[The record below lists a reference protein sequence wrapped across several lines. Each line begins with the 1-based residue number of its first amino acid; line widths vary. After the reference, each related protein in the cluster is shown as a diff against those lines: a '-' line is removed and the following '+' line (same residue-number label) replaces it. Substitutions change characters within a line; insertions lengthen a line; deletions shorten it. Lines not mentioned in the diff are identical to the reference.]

1 MRELAKITARLKGGE
16 YDGVMIIKTV
26 WKREPESVENS
37 FEPEIIKENKR
48 MLVCR
53 AFYNNESLTTTMLL
67 HPADGAVVPQVSEM
81 DTEEGDNRAVF
92 NREDVLEFVAE
103 VGDTNPI
110 HQLEVPVVPGM
121 LLLEYIKNHL
131 TDNIKMLEL
140 SFRNAVMAGDRVEMQ
155 TEGGQVSL
163 TGRKEFV
170 TGKYYE

>member
-1 MRELAKITARLKGGE
+1 MRGLAKITARLKGGK

-26 WKREPESVENS
+26 WKREPEAVKNS
-37 FEPEIIKENKR
+37 FEPETIKENKR

-67 HPADGAVVPQVSEM
+67 HPADGAALPPLSEA
-81 DTEEGDNRAVF
+81 DTAKEDNRAVF

-121 LLLEYIKNHL
+121 LLLEYIKNSL
-131 TDNIKMLEL
+131 PDNIKILEL
-140 SFRNAVMAGDRVEMQ
+140 SFRNAVMAGDQVEIKAD
-155 TEGGQVSL
+155 GGQLTL